1 MQPHISPPDTPI
13 LNAAPEHRVE
23 TPGRCLD
30 VSELRSRRQGH
41 THHHQSHSASFFN
54 PRVSPEPYHNFSLSF
69 QLFSI
74 RGQSPFIVVAM
85 APVSA
90 IVTPIEVRLTTRLEI
105 RQTAQPVVV
114 TLTETREFT
123 TYTSTITLG
132 TDTVFP
138 ASPTTAPTTASAP
151 ITVQTLAP
159 AKSSTDNN
167 GVVIGAVLGTFLGLA
182 VLLALVWKCCF
193 DGRSVIARP
202 SGYDDDSS
210 YGSESLGSSRSS
222 RRKVRRRGGD
232 LYGLKRPRKA
242 YVRYRRGDGS
252 YDGESEGWRDEKRRS
267 RTGPVVRDGMPGW
280 TFAPVRGGRRKSS
293 SRRRDSW
300 VESETVRMRFTVD
313 D

>member
-1 MQPHISPPDTPI
+1 
-13 LNAAPEHRVE
+13 
-23 TPGRCLD
+23 
-30 VSELRSRRQGH
+30 
-41 THHHQSHSASFFN
+41 
-54 PRVSPEPYHNFSLSF
+54 
-69 QLFSI
+69 
-74 RGQSPFIVVAM
+74 M

-105 RQTAQPVVV
+105 RQTVQPVVV

-138 ASPTTAPTTASAP
+138 AAPTTTPTTTTPPS
-151 ITVQTLAP
+151 TVQTVAPTP

-193 DGRSVIARP
+193 DGRSVIWRP
-202 SGYDDDSS
+202 DRYDDDSS
-210 YGSESLGSSRSS
+210 YGSDSLGSSRSS
-222 RRKVRRRGGD
+222 RRRRVRRRGGD
-232 LYGLKRPRKA
+232 LDGLKRPRKA
-242 YVRYRRGDGS
+242 HVRYRRGDGS
-252 YDGESEGWRDEKRRS
+252 YDGESEVWGDEKRRS
-267 RTGPVVRDGMPGW
+267 RTGRVVRDGMPGW
-280 TFAPVRGGRRKSS
+280 TFAPVGGGKRRSS

-300 VESETVRMRFTVD
+300 AEGETVRMRFTVD

>member
-1 MQPHISPPDTPI
+1 MSQVALTSTGPHTPPSVFTLLP
-13 LNAAPEHRVE
+13 
-23 TPGRCLD
+23 
-30 VSELRSRRQGH
+30 
-41 THHHQSHSASFFN
+41 FN
-54 PRVSPEPYHNFSLSF
+54 LGISPEPYHNVSLSF

-74 RGQSPFIVVAM
+74 REKSPFIVVAM
-85 APVSA
+85 APISA

-114 TLTETREFT
+114 TLTETREST

-138 ASPTTAPTTASAP
+138 AAPTNAPTTTSPP

-159 AKSSTDNN
+159 TPANSSPDNN

-182 VLLALVWKCCF
+182 VLIAIIWKCCY
-193 DGRSVIARP
+193 DGRSVLWQGRG
-202 SGYDDDSS
+202 GYDDDSS
-210 YGSESLGSSRSS
+210 YGSDSLGSSRSS

-232 LYGLKRPRKA
+232 LDGLKRPREA
-242 YVRYRRGDGS
+242 HTRYRREGGS
-252 YDGESEGWRDEKRRS
+252 YDGEYEGWRDEKRRS